1 MAGRRHVADARHR
14 RRADWER
21 GSGRWGEGG
30 AGAPRSRGA
39 QDGGGGLLAEGEGG
53 VLMWERGGGVMRGG
67 VGMGAGVV
75 GQGR

>member
-14 RRADWER
+14 RRADRER
-21 GSGRWGEGG
+21 GSGRWGKGG
-30 AGAPRSRGA
+30 AGGPKTRGA

-53 VLMWERGGGVMRGG
+53 VLVWKRGGGVVRGG
-67 VGMGAGVV
+67 VRMGAEVV